1 MKFIWL
7 VVVALSG
14 ALFAQVPTPPLGF
27 ESAVPPSWSAESGS
41 LSPSTERF
49 KSGRQSLSWSWSGTE
64 ASLTLHDPALAA
76 KRGPKSGFAL
86 WVYNENPRPEA
97 LVVEAL
103 SQDKVL
109 GSAWF
114 WMDFSG
120 WRILGCGYGQLGLAT
135 DQLIDVIRFRT
146 PEGNMKGRL
155 FLDDACLGFDYTAS
169 QTPQTPWVGI
179 TDGLQHPGKVRLSTD
194 DPALNRPWLPKRPQH
209 ATAEEKADIAKLTQ
223 AFLQTR
229 GAPGKGI
236 PPDQLKILRE
246 TFAAYQITRNG
257 KAITGRPIDGGTA
270 LKPEGHISYGDYLK
284 TCQSV
289 KNAFYQ
295 AKDAAE
301 TDELR
306 RMFIDLTAHL
316 IDQGWAQGIRLG
328 AWDNYP
334 IAASSCFYGMRD
346 VLIETGLARP
356 VAQALMDNFGSHGPG
371 DFAKEHPSSSMDG
384 LGFWHRE
391 LIACALMFPTT
402 EEQVQ
407 HLRIAQRFLNL
418 AITEPNTIAPDG
430 CTYHHGGFHY
440 AYASYNLPRLVQVL
454 RQTQGTGFRV
464 DARAHER
471 LRTYVRSLAHTFSHG
486 EQAYNLGMR
495 AGTPMNS
502 GGVSTV
508 ARELALMGTPDGKEP
523 LDREMAALA
532 LWLMTDER
540 GNQPHPDFA
549 KEPVKT
555 WIAGGIKSTP
565 PSGHVTL
572 NGAPIAVH
580 RRDGWLASIAGI
592 STFWRGLEIYG
603 WTQQNNYARFAR
615 HGSLVITSNGT
626 PPDLKNSGWAYE
638 GWNWCHFP
646 GTTALRQSPREI
658 FDGYAMYGNSSPLAG
673 GTSLDQDGIW
683 GMVFQGTGTRFQKS
697 YFCFGNRITALTT
710 GIVAERKEQPKPV
723 VTTIYQNAISPGTE
737 FVTLD
742 GEPIKTF
749 PHQQTVTFDK
759 DHCLIDN
766 KGTGYLIPAGNDPL
780 KLSSQSQEW
789 LYMIDKYL
797 VDPKQNPIS
806 KPVTYQNIRGHIKDL
821 AAIEKSYR
829 PTRGDFALAW
839 FDHGS
844 QPKSAACSYTLV
856 IKTTP
861 EEMRKLAA
869 KPGHRILCFGDKIH
883 AVQDLQS
890 NTYGYAIYQPDAR
903 LPADGPLRSS
913 SEPCFL
919 MIRLDGGKLHCS
931 LAYTKLKN
939 VDPYPDV
946 GITLTLDG
954 QWAAPDARG
963 IEAGHDGGTTTL
975 VIRPRD
981 NTPLRW
987 TLQAD

>member
-1 MKFIWL
+1 MKSVFL
-7 VVVALSG
+7 VIFAFPG
-14 ALFAQVPTPPLGF
+14 ALNAQTSPTLQNF
-27 ESAVPPSWSAESGS
+27 ESEVPPSWSASSGS
-41 LSPSTERF
+41 LSISPEHF
-49 KSGRQSLSWSWSGTE
+49 KSGKQSLSWSRSGNGS
-64 ASLTLHDPALAA
+64 SLTLRDPALAA
-76 KRGPKSGFAL
+76 KRGLKSGFAL

-103 SQDKVL
+103 SGDKVA

-114 WMDFSG
+114 WMDYSG
-120 WRILGCGYGQLGLAT
+120 WRILGCGFAQLGLPT
-135 DQLIDVIRFRT
+135 ELVIDAIRFKAPAGDT
-146 PEGNMKGRL
+146 TGRL
-155 FLDDACLGFDYTAS
+155 FLDDACLGFDHIAS
-169 QTPQTPWVGI
+169 QSPQTPWVGI
-179 TDGLQHPGKVRLSTD
+179 TDGLKQPEKVSLNPD

-209 ATAEEKADIAKLTQ
+209 ATEEEKADIVKLTQ
-223 AFLQTR
+223 SFLQTR
-229 GAPGKGI
+229 GAPGKGV
-236 PPDQLKILRE
+236 PPDQLKVLRE
-246 TFAAYQITRNG
+246 TFESYQIKRSG
-257 KAITGRPIDGGTA
+257 KTITGRPIDGGTA
-270 LKPEGHISYGDYLK
+270 LKPEGFIPYGDYLK

-289 KNAFYQ
+289 KDAFYQ

-346 VLIETGLARP
+346 VLMEAGLARP
-356 VAQALMDNFGSHGPG
+356 VAQALMDNFGSHNPG

-471 LRTYVRSLAHTFSHG
+471 LKTYVRSLAHTFSG
-486 EQAYNLGMR
+486 GQQAYNLGMR
-495 AGTPMNS
+495 AGTPLNS
-502 GGVSTV
+502 GGVATV
-508 ARELALMGTPDGKEP
+508 ARELALMGTPDGKEL
-523 LDREMAALA
+523 LDKEMAALA
-532 LWLMTDER
+532 LWLMADER
-540 GNQPHPDFA
+540 RNQPHPDFA
-549 KEPVKT
+549 KEPCKT
-555 WIAGGIKSTP
+555 WIASGITATP
-565 PSGHVTL
+565 PNGHVAL

-580 RRDGWLASIAGI
+580 RRDGWLANIAGM

-603 WTQQNNYARFAR
+603 WTQQNNYGRYAR
-615 HGSLVITSNGT
+615 HGSLVITSNGS

-683 GMVFQGTGTRFQKS
+683 GMVFQGTGACFQKS

-710 GIVAERKEQPKPV
+710 GIVAERKEQSAPV
-723 VTTIYQNAISPGTE
+723 VTTLYQNSISPETE

-742 GEPIKTF
+742 GAPIKTF
-749 PHQQTVTFDK
+749 PHQQTVTFEK
-759 DHCLIDN
+759 NHWLIDD

-780 KLSSQSQEW
+780 NLSIQPQEW
-789 LYMIDKYL
+789 LYMIDKFL

-821 AAIEKSYR
+821 AAIEKFYR
-829 PTRGDFALAW
+829 PTRGNFALAW

-844 QPKSAACSYTLV
+844 QPKSAACAYTVV
-856 IKTTP
+856 IRTTP
-861 EEMRKLAA
+861 GEMKQLAA
-869 KPGHRILCFGDKIH
+869 QPDHRILRFDDKVHIVH
-883 AVQDLQS
+883 DLPS
-890 NTYGYAIYQPDAR
+890 DTHGYAIHQPVN
-903 LPADGPLRSS
+903 LPHAEGLLLAC

-919 MIRLDGGKLHCS
+919 MIRRDGKKLRCS
-931 LAYTKLKN
+931 LAFAKFKN
-939 VDPYPDV
+939 ADPYPDV
-946 GITLTLDG
+946 RITLTLDG
-954 QWAAPDARG
+954 KWSLP
-963 IEAGHDGGTTTL
+963 GGGMVTATCTGNSTTL
-975 VIRPRD
+975 VVKPRD
-981 NTPLRW
+981 NTPMHWILNRG
-987 TLQAD
+987 